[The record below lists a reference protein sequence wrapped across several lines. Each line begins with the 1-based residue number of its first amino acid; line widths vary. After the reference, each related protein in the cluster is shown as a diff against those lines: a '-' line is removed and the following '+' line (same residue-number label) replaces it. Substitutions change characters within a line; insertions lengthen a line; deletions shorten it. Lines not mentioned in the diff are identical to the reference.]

1 MESDTQESGQT
12 RGKSIVFPAIFENYD
27 FEGQYGQI
35 KPFKTMINLINLI
48 KKP

>member
-1 MESDTQESGQT
+1 MESDMQESGQT

-35 KPFKTMINLINLI
+35 KPFQTYYQLS
-48 KKP
+48 